1 MPIRRILLAELIWR
15 FCLHNYNYMSNQAI
29 FEKKNVLVIGGAG
42 FIGSHLC
49 DELIK
54 DAKVIC
60 IDNFSSGDEKNIDHL
75 LAHPNFRFIRYDISE
90 PINFKDFFELD
101 SFKLEFQGIQ
111 EIYNLA
117 CPTTP
122 IHFQKNRIANVLANS
137 YAVKNSLDLAVKYQA
152 KFMHFSS
159 SVVYGERGE
168 NNDLVNED
176 YLGTVDMLSD
186 RCSYDEGKRFAESM
200 VKTYKDVYGIDAKI
214 VRVFRIYGPRMAL
227 DRGNMLPDFISHALD
242 NTDLT
247 IYGTK
252 DFSSSFCYIS
262 DCIDGVRRLMDSDIF
277 GPINIGSD
285 QDINITEIAEKI
297 ITTIGSKSKITYT
310 EDLLFMTPLRLPDIS
325 RARELLGWIPLVGID
340 AGLGKTIDNLRA
352 DKNVKRIGYNT
363 AIS

>member
-1 MPIRRILLAELIWR
+1 M
-15 FCLHNYNYMSNQAI
+15 NNKTI
-29 FEKKNVLVIGGAG
+29 FDKKNVLVIGGAG

-75 LAHPNFRFIRYDISE
+75 LANPNFRFIRHDMCE
-90 PINFKDFFELD
+90 PINFKEFFELD
-101 SFKLEFQGIQ
+101 NFKIEFQGIQ

-122 IHFQKNRIANVLANS
+122 IHFQKNRIANILSNS
-137 YAVKNSLDLAVKYQA
+137 YAVKNALDLALKYQS
-152 KFMHFSS
+152 KFLHFSS
-159 SVVYGERGE
+159 SVVYGSRDSD
-168 NNDLVNED
+168 NTMVSED
-176 YLGTVDMLSD
+176 YLGTVDMLSE

-200 VKTYKDVYGIDAKI
+200 VKTYKDVYGVDTKI

-242 NTDLT
+242 NSDLL

-252 DFSSSFCYIS
+252 EFASSFCYIS
-262 DCIDGVRRLMDSDIF
+262 DCIDGVIKLMNSELF

-285 QDINITEIAEKI
+285 QDITITEIAEKI
-297 ITTIGSKSKITYT
+297 ITMLDSKSNITYA
-310 EDLLFMTPLRLPDIS
+310 ENLLFMTPLRLPNIS
-325 RARELLGWIPLVGID
+325 RARDLLDWMPLVKID
-340 AGLGKTIDNLRA
+340 AGLEKTISNLRA
-352 DKNVKRIGYNT
+352 DKNVKRIGYT
-363 AIS
+363 SE